1 MDGRAV
7 SKLARFV
14 SRFDIKESF
23 FGSSS
28 TASDELNG
36 SLMEKILIAFIMLK
50 SNFV

>member
-1 MDGRAV
+1 MV
-7 SKLARFV
+7 SKLATFV

-36 SLMEKILIAFIMLK
+36 SLMEKIIIIAFIMLK
-50 SNFV
+50 INLV